1 MVHVQIHMIAI
12 CRGLVREAKVLIM
25 DEPTASLDAKS
36 ENKLYENLIKLCHN
50 DKTLIL
56 ISHRM
61 SACRL
66 CDRILTFSEGK
77 VIEDGTFDEL
87 IERKGKFYELYMA
100 QKEYY

>member
-1 MVHVQIHMIAI
+1 MKYQK
-12 CRGLVREAKVLIM
+12 RNR
-25 DEPTASLDAKS
+25 P
-36 ENKLYENLIKLCHN
+36 YENVKENVLVLTN
-50 DKTLIL
+50 DGKSIITLNNTAFAIWQNCEG
-56 ISHRM
+56 M